1 MGHGLEGEG
10 TWGRNMVVL
19 TMVLKH
25 MSMIPGIRQ
34 FARMF
39 FGVPAPCKGL
49 AEAQQGCF
57 TDIIGPQPLWKE
69 REID

>member
-1 MGHGLEGEG
+1 MI
-10 TWGRNMVVL
+10 L

-25 MSMIPGIRQ
+25 VSMIPGIRQ

-39 FGVPAPCKGL
+39 FGVPAPCKCL